1 MGALLLFLVPLALL
15 WVLYVRPQQRR
26 MRQLQDVV
34 QTLEPGD
41 EVITAGGM
49 YGTVTD
55 VTGESLSIEIAPDV
69 VVRVVRGAIRERI
82 GPPADDNDEDEDDLD
97 DERDELDE
105 AHSDDHDVG
114 DHEDG
119 DHEEGAHD
127 AHGPGPGPTS
137 GNGTGAGTGDG
148 RPGRDPTMPTRH
160 EDDA

>member
-34 QTLEPGD
+34 KTLEPGD

-82 GPPADDNDEDEDDLD
+82 GPPADDEDDEDDEDLV
-97 DERDELDE
+97 ELDE
-105 AHSDDHDVG
+105 LEELDEPGA
-114 DHEDG
+114 G
-119 DHEEGAHD
+119 DHEEGAHA
-127 AHGPGPGPTS
+127 AHGPGSTS
-137 GNGTGAGTGDG
+137 GNGTGGGTGDG
-148 RPGRDPTMPTRH
+148 QTGRDATGRDPTTPSRH